1 MLLRPPKKKSS
12 LSQSYGPETLR
23 AFGWWHLVSRL
34 KSGLF
39 VRVSSVADE
48 KRPSCCLKHF
58 FEVLSVLGDHLQHR
72 SQGLLETTQ
81 LRKFTEKIVKLH
93 GIPGT

>member
-1 MLLRPPKKKSS
+1 MVASGGPKS
-12 LSQSYGPETLR
+12 TN
-23 AFGWWHLVSRL
+23 
-34 KSGLF
+34 
-39 VRVSSVADE
+39 VSSVFRQSPTK

-81 LRKFTEKIVKLH
+81 LRKFTEKMVKLH